1 MLPAGAEEDLRI
13 QPAFQ
18 IIQRLRNQRLMIA
31 EVEPCV
37 VSFHFQQPYLRQR
50 HEPAVLA
57 ILNEYA
63 VCAPQQRSGPSFDF
77 ALSRF
82 SVVGSGMVQAEL
94 TGCLSSLLKRLR

>member
-13 QPAFQ
+13 QPALQ

-37 VSFHFQQPYLRQR
+37 VSFHFQQPYVRQR

-63 VCAPQQRSGPSFDF
+63 VCAPQQRSCPSFDF
-77 ALSRF
+77 TFSRLWL
-82 SVVGSGMVQAEL
+82 VGSVLVQAKL
-94 TGCLSSLLKRLR
+94 TRGLPSFLKRL